1 MISDMLYRISY
12 FNKISYLIY
21 QISYI
26 SNKISDIINKISILP
41 KIDILYLIRYL
52 I

>member
-1 MISDMLYRISY
+1 MISDMLYKISFLY
-12 FNKISYLIY
+12 KISYIIY

-26 SNKISDIINKISILP
+26 LYMISDIINKISTLC
-41 KIDILYLIRYL
+41 KIEILYI